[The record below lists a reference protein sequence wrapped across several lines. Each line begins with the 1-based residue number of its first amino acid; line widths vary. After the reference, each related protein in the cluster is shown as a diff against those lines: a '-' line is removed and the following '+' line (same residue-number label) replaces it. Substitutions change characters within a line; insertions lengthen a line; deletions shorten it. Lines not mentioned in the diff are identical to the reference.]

1 MPQKT
6 IFRQKAIMAYKRNLE
21 KDVLPRLVSTP
32 ILVCLW
38 LLLAVLLAAG
48 FFVLFAEVPI
58 YVGGSGIV
66 LVQENVLQP
75 EYGKMVAIV
84 FLSPDQSTRVRVG
97 QPVDIQIGSAGMHVH
112 STIAQVEPGVMS
124 PAAVRQRYQLD
135 AGDAALV
142 TQPSVVATVKL
153 DTVLSDTTY
162 AGSLLTARIQI
173 GSQRLLA
180 LLLGSGQFLGSGS

>member
-173 GSQRLLA
+173 GFQRLLA